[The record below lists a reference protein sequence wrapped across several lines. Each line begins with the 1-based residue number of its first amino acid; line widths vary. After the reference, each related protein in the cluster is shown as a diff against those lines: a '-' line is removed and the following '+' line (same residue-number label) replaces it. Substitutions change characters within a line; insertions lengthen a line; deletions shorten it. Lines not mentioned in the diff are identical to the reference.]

1 MTEQEA
7 KELQS
12 RIMKARQAVND
23 AKATPQDNRKIDEEV
38 AKQLA
43 TMFVNLNE
51 IDGGKTL
58 TPEKFKQTFENFVA
72 IIAQGKIIWR
82 VENLDEKTAK
92 ALRKARLEQL
102 GEIAERHLSLNG
114 DLFVA
119 CLKNEKGEIFF
130 SLEYG
135 SGKLDRFGNVIE
147 ADTTEF
153 STFASVRGNDVYLSK
168 KYEIGKE
175 IVFSFVDKDGKE
187 ITLDEDETKFLKERI
202 KIKNEVFTDYL
213 PVAYFTNF
221 ADATTDLQYSTEMVL
236 TLGELISDIPEEWKV
251 SRLKYIFNT
260 LINPDQQ
267 NDLQKGI
274 KDKRVLK
281 MTSIDSDLGDPFSV
295 LDPKTQ
301 AQILLDIVEQFMS
314 LTLFLSG
321 IPVPAGSDFK
331 TNKTNISEATRNE
344 IANEKIDRK
353 VRQRERDIANLLKI
367 LYFQQNS
374 YDADYDVEI
383 ELIRSSQDQA
393 KFNLID
399 KTLAEIEELKARAD
413 EEESFVQTPNK
424 NIEGGE
430 NVPK

>member
-1 MTEQEA
+1 
-7 KELQS
+7 
-12 RIMKARQAVND
+12 
-23 AKATPQDNRKIDEEV
+23 
-38 AKQLA
+38 
-43 TMFVNLNE
+43 
-51 IDGGKTL
+51 
-58 TPEKFKQTFENFVA
+58 
-72 IIAQGKIIWR
+72 
-82 VENLDEKTAK
+82 
-92 ALRKARLEQL
+92 
-102 GEIAERHLSLNG
+102 
-114 DLFVA
+114 
-119 CLKNEKGEIFF
+119 
-130 SLEYG
+130 
-135 SGKLDRFGNVIE
+135 
-147 ADTTEF
+147 
-153 STFASVRGNDVYLSK
+153 
-168 KYEIGKE
+168 
-175 IVFSFVDKDGKE
+175 
-187 ITLDEDETKFLKERI
+187 
-202 KIKNEVFTDYL
+202 
-213 PVAYFTNF
+213 
-221 ADATTDLQYSTEMVL
+221 
-236 TLGELISDIPEEWKV
+236 
-251 SRLKYIFNT
+251 
-260 LINPDQQ
+260 
-267 NDLQKGI
+267 
-274 KDKRVLK
+274 